1 MSNLKKLF
9 KNLQTDSKSVSFTEE
24 KKNDKV
30 IKRLKRSLY
39 KKDKEFVNVFNSN
52 IDFLDDEK
60 KTVSIILTDQSC
72 TILTVHFICS
82 MLR

>member
-52 IDFLDDEK
+52 VDFLDDEK

-72 TILTVHFICS
+72 TILTVHFSCS